1 MKKLNKILIITLIF
15 LSGMLVFQIGS
26 IPNNQGIRL
35 VSTNTSS
42 SLKGNPDILVTPVKG
57 PSVKTLLLQRAKT
70 SWPWY
75 ITRTAGFIAALA
87 LFFLILSGVGLI
99 SGYTFKVLEPLT
111 AWATHKAIGLVFIV
125 SVAIHGIALLFD
137 TYVPFNVAQILFP
150 FLSNYKKVVIFNHH
164 LGSLYVA
171 LGILAMYGVL
181 AIGISTFLWIDK
193 KPHTWKSIHFL
204 AYLIAIFVFFH
215 ALYLGTDLTHGIFR
229 TLWIIMGVIMAF
241 AIIYRF
247 RRVRSL

>member
-1 MKKLNKILIITLIF
+1 MKKLNKLLLICFLLLGGILLLQAGTISTSQDFKLTANKT
-15 LSGMLVFQIGS
+15 S
-26 IPNNQGIRL
+26 NNLR
-35 VSTNTSS
+35 
-42 SLKGNPDILVTPVKG
+42 GNPDILVTPVKG
-57 PSVKTLLLQRAKT
+57 PSVKTLLVQRAKT

-99 SGYTFKVLEPLT
+99 SGYTFKILEPLT

-137 TYVPFNVAQILFP
+137 KYVPFNVAQILFP
-150 FLSNYKKVVIFNHH
+150 FLSNYRRVVLFNHNV
-164 LGSLYVA
+164 GSLYVA

-181 AIGISTFLWIDK
+181 AIGLSTFFWIDK
-193 KPHTWKSIHFL
+193 KPHTWKTIHFL

-215 ALYLGTDLTHGIFR
+215 ALYLGTDLMHGIFR
-229 TLWIIMGVIMAF
+229 TLWIIMGIIMAF

-247 RRVRSL
+247 RKVRSL

>member
-1 MKKLNKILIITLIF
+1 MKKLNKILIVTLIVLGF
-15 LSGMLVFQIGS
+15 ILISNVGTISNTQTIK
-26 IPNNQGIRL
+26 L
-35 VSTNTSS
+35 VSAKTSNN
-42 SLKGNPDILVTPVKG
+42 LKGNPDILVTPVKG
-57 PSVKTLLLQRAKT
+57 PSVKTLLTKRAKT

-75 ITRTAGFIAALA
+75 ITRTAGFIAAFS

-125 SVAIHGIALLFD
+125 SVAIHGVALLFD
-137 TYVPFNVAQILFP
+137 TYVPFNIAQILFP
-150 FLSNYKKVVIFNHH
+150 FLSNYKEVTIFNHH

-171 LGILAMYGVL
+171 LGILAMYGLL
-181 AIGISTFLWIDK
+181 AIAISTYLWIDK
-193 KPHTWKSIHFL
+193 KPHAWKTIHFL

-215 ALYLGTDLTHGIFR
+215 ALYVGTDLTHGIFR
-229 TLWIIMGVIMAF
+229 TLWIIMGIIMAI